1 MIQKKVTFSMYFLKE
16 KNLTFCLIFLSGHD
30 LISQQQ
36 KDIQSAQF
44 HGQLAIEENIAW
56 LVDEK
61 KIIAETHNKL
71 ITLTKDL
78 QEKIGD
84 SKNQLQI
91 QSNESKLNHK
101 ELIKDLIFLQEQ
113 TQEIFKKIGK
123 LHTNLLQ

>member
-1 MIQKKVTFSMYFLKE
+1 M
-16 KNLTFCLIFLSGHD
+16 
-30 LISQQQ
+30 
-36 KDIQSAQF
+36 
-44 HGQLAIEENIAW
+44 
-56 LVDEK
+56 VDEK

-113 TQEIFKKIGK
+113 TQEIFKKIGE